1 MSKLNNKKEWI
12 LKELEILRILD
23 HPNII
28 KFIEAHETEDK
39 VILIF
44 EFLLGGSLDEH
55 IAKVVKVNEDQAK
68 LVMK

>member
-28 KFIEAHETEDK
+28 KFIEVHETEDK

-55 IAKVVKVNEDQAK
+55 ISKVVNVNEDQAK
-68 LVMK
+68 LVIK

>member
-1 MSKLNNKKEWI
+1 MSKVNNKKEWI

-28 KFIEAHETEDK
+28 KLIEAHETEDK

-44 EFLLGGSLDEH
+44 EFLLGGSLDGYLNR
-55 IAKVVKVNEDQAK
+55 VVKINED
-68 LVMK
+68 